1 MERNDLIARKLFI
14 PAAARWRRTAGPG
27 HACQRQGKEGGILR
41 WECASEDGEGRSSAV
56 PLMVSAQELKCM
68 LLTAWEPVRT
78 RGTTPP
84 AQRRQQ
90 AEKTRGR
97 GPSRGVIEPP
107 PPFYALK

>member
-14 PAAARWRRTAGPG
+14 PAAARWRRAAGPG
-27 HACQRQGKEGGILR
+27 HACRRQGKEGKKKILR

-68 LLTAWEPVRT
+68 LLTAWEPVRM

-84 AQRRQQ
+84 AQRRRQEEQ
-90 AEKTRGR
+90 TRGR
-97 GPSRGVIEPP
+97 GPSEGG
-107 PPFYALK
+107 